1 MELFKVL
8 LFPLCFA
15 SLTACS
21 SMNKKTDSVENK
33 KEEKLPMITKPYVRK
48 IWIPEEI
55 RNNGAEYVEGHYLYQ
70 IERNSTWSK

>member
-8 LFPLCFA
+8 LLPLCFA
-15 SLTACS
+15 SITACS
-21 SMNKKTDSVENK
+21 ELNKKSDSAIK
-33 KEEKLPMITKPYVRK
+33 SKEEKLPMITKPYVRK

-55 RNNGAEYVEGHYLYQ
+55 KNNGTEFEEGHYLYQ